1 MDDTITIPRSG
12 IALLCAIS
20 DESRLPQRV
29 ICRVNEGINT
39 DPQSTGWST
48 DLNGCE
54 TDVAESSK
62 ALRHKMKEQN
72 LRPVEV
78 VAVHTP
84 GGRGSVPGNFTM
96 NFNPQGFE
104 SDIPACWVATID
116 PISDKLTAEDREK
129 TIKRVTSDCAQQLA
143 AYVSQWK
150 KRIDRFGAL
159 WDLPDCAVTIAD
171 SGEENIQK
179 METHFQGR

>member
-1 MDDTITIPRSG
+1 MDDTITIPRTG
-12 IALLCAIS
+12 IALLCAIG

-29 ICRVNEGINT
+29 IRRINEGLNRGS
-39 DPQSTGWST
+39 QSTGWST

-54 TDVAESSK
+54 TDVVESAE
-62 ALRHKMKEQN
+62 ALRDKMKEQD
-72 LRPVEV
+72 LRPVQV

-84 GGRGSVPGNFTM
+84 GGQGSVQGNFTM
-96 NFNPQGFE
+96 NFNPQGFA

-116 PISDKLTAEDREK
+116 PISDKLAAEDRK
-129 TIKRVTSDCAQQLA
+129 KAIKRVTSDCAQQLA

-159 WDLPDCAVTIAD
+159 WDLPGCAVTIAD
-171 SGEENIQK
+171 SGEENVQK
-179 METHFQGR
+179 IETHFQGR